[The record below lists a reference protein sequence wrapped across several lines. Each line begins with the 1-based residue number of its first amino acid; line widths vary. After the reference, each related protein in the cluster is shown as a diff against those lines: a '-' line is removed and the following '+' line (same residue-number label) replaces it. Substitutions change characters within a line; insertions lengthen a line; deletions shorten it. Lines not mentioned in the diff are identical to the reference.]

1 MRNRH
6 VYGLAQ
12 QHDRMSAVGLN
23 RVKTRGRSIAIK
35 RVSRSRPFEVLVL
48 QADSILKLNL
58 RISFSSR
65 FEFSSF
71 HTA

>member
-1 MRNRH
+1 MRKPFAAMHESGN
-6 VYGLAQ
+6 GL
-12 QHDRMSAVGLN
+12 D
-23 RVKTRGRSIAIK
+23 RVKTRGRSIAIE